1 MRKIAASLLAA
12 ACAFTSATA
21 VFAANQDVYY
31 PSDNSVHISDS
42 NIGADVNT
50 YKTVLIRKKP
60 VDSNAEIVESD
71 VVYINQNSS
80 GLGELSS
87 FMLKSGAEPGNYTAS
102 FGGNDNEIVKEIQ
115 FVIYGQNENVT
126 VGSNVPGSEKK
137 VTLEPQYKM
146 NVYADAEEQDH
157 NIASDLVEGLY
168 TKSFR
173 FLNSDTSLDRIYLV
187 SEDGTT
193 CYGYFDLVGVPVVSD
208 GIKISYGIQLYNLTP
223 EKLGMNIYLAEQ
235 PAQEGT
241 E

>member
-87 FMLKSGAEPGNYTAS
+87 FMLKSGAAPGEYTAT
-102 FGGNDNEIVKEIQ
+102 FGNDAGTVKEIQ
-115 FVIYGQNENVT
+115 FVIYGQGDNVT
-126 VGSNVPGSEKK
+126 VEGKDNANAK
-137 VTLEPQYKM
+137 VTLNPGNKM
-146 NVYADAEEQDH
+146 NVVEDAVVQNH
-157 NIASDLVEGLY
+157 TIANDLDEGLY
-168 TKSFR
+168 TKTFR
-173 FLNSDTSLDRIYLV
+173 FLNSGTSLDRIYLV
-187 SEDGTT
+187 SEDGTK
-193 CYGYFDLVGVPVVSD
+193 CYGYFDLTLPETTGVT
-208 GIKISYGIQLYNLTP
+208 ISYGIKLYNIT
-223 EKLGMNIYLAEQ
+223 EDKLGMNIYLAEKT
-235 PAQEGT
+235 AQEGT

>member
-31 PSDNSVHISDS
+31 SNDNSVQINNS

-87 FMLKSGAEPGNYTAS
+87 FMLKKDAQPGEYIATFGNYEGT
-102 FGGNDNEIVKEIQ
+102 VKEIQ

-126 VGSNVPGSEKK
+126 VGSNDPESSKTVELK
-137 VTLEPQYKM
+137 PQYKM

>member
-87 FMLKSGAEPGNYTAS
+87 FMLKKDAQPGEYIATFGNYEGT
-102 FGGNDNEIVKEIQ
+102 VKEIQ
-115 FVIYGQNENVT
+115 FVIYGQNENVI
-126 VGSNVPGSEKK
+126 VGSNVTGSSKT
-137 VTLEPQYKM
+137 VALDPDNKM
-146 NVYADAEEQDH
+146 NVVEDAVVQNHE
-157 NIASDLVEGLY
+157 IANDLDEGLY
-168 TKSFR
+168 TKTFR
-173 FLNSDTSLDRIYLV
+173 FLNSGTSLNRIYLV
-187 SEDGTT
+187 SEDGTK
-193 CYGYFDLVGVPVVSD
+193 CYGYFDLTLPETTGVT
-208 GIKISYGIQLYNLTP
+208 ISYGIKLYNIT
-223 EKLGMNIYLAEQ
+223 EDKLGMNIYLAEKT
-235 PAQEGT
+235 AQEGT

>member
-87 FMLKSGAEPGNYTAS
+87 FMLKKDAQPGEYIATFGNYEGNTKDITFEI
-102 FGGNDNEIVKEIQ
+102 FGEKG
-115 FVIYGQNENVT
+115 VT
-126 VGSNVPGSEKK
+126 VKGDKDTEAK
-137 VTLEPQYKM
+137 VNLNPNNKM
-146 NVYADAEEQDH
+146 NVIEDAVVQDH
-157 NIASDLVEGLY
+157 TLASDLVEGLY